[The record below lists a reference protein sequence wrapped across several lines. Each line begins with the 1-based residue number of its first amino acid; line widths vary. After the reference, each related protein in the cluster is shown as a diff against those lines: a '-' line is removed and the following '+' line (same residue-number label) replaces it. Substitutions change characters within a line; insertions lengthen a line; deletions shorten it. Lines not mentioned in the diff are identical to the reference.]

1 MNNNQLPFDV
11 NFFSENNFSVPIFI
25 HNNLN
30 QILERHVE
38 KIYKTLSKTGY
49 FSHDNSG
56 VIVDSFYKEIGQLGE
71 SSEQD
76 RLQIIAM
83 TILMDK
89 LLQKA
94 NDYNTYHFRQ
104 NRFLAF
110 FNELFHYAHP
120 ALKREVAKADSF
132 YNQFSIF
139 LFNQIEQ
146 VNPGSPY
153 EKLIATWLLSEEN
166 ASKLTKHAE
175 KLTEIQDNANLFLT
189 KLSSLLYLQANDGAH
204 SLSLLKGL
212 QTPIHHSELID
223 HFLIMEQKQDYVMM
237 KHWFDLFFLFEKPK
251 QGTVLGKLYEDM
263 LIETGTSEEKIAI
276 VWNNWLNQP
285 NFKTYKS
292 RVSKSTE
299 IEKQKALQFI
309 LPKLKRELY
318 RPQTEATYYQI
329 ITEENLFEEGIHS
342 LLTSNKD
349 VTIMSPEIEKLL
361 TKINMKHPELL
372 LPFYHQLVE
381 RLVQKKSR
389 VHYEEATYF
398 IKRLKPIY
406 EKINM
411 PQTFDTYLKGLKKRF
426 KTFRAFIQELNNIDH

>member
-1 MNNNQLPFDV
+1 MNNNQIPIDV
-11 NFFSENNFSVPIFI
+11 NFFTDNNFSVPIFS
-25 HNNLN
+25 HDKLN
-30 QILERHVE
+30 KVIEHHVE
-38 KIYKTLSKTGY
+38 KIYGTLSKTGY

-56 VIVDSFYKEIGQLGE
+56 VIVHSFYKEIRQLGK

-94 NDYNTYHFRQ
+94 NDYDTYRFRQ

-120 ALKREVAKADSF
+120 ALKREVAQEGRF
-132 YNQFSIF
+132 YNQFSLF
-139 LFNQIEQ
+139 LFNQIGH
-146 VNPGSPY
+146 VDPGSPY
-153 EKLIATWLLSEEN
+153 EKLITTWLLSEES
-166 ASKLTKHAE
+166 APKLTEHAK
-175 KLTEIQDNANLFLT
+175 KLTEIETNGNLFLT
-189 KLSSLLYLQANDGAH
+189 KLSSLLYLQANDGSH

-212 QTPIHHSELID
+212 PTPIHHSELID
-223 HFLIMEQKQDYVMM
+223 HFLIMEHKQDYVMM
-237 KHWFDLFFLFEKPK
+237 KHWFDLFFPFNKPK

-276 VWNNWLNQP
+276 VWNNWLKQP
-285 NFKTYKS
+285 NFKTYRS
-292 RVSKSTE
+292 RISKSTE
-299 IEKQKALQFI
+299 AEKQRALQFI

-318 RPQTEATYYQI
+318 RPQTESTYYQI
-329 ITEENLFEEGIHS
+329 ITEEKLFEEGIHS

-349 VTIMSPEIEKLL
+349 VTFMSPEIEKLL
-361 TKINMKHPELL
+361 TKISVKQPELL

-398 IKRLKPIY
+398 INRLKPIY

-411 PQTFDTYLKGLKKRF
+411 PQIFDTYLKGLKKRF
-426 KTFRAFIQELNNIDH
+426 KTFRAFIQELNKIDH